1 MRSIILAGMFVLSAS
16 ASWAQTTTSPQPA
29 APAAE
34 AQTDQAAPQQGGP
47 ANLCQE
53 LVAFMKAP
61 PPEPA
66 APAGAAKP
74 AEPPAQQSASGG
86 QAAPG
91 KESAATQGTTG
102 ADQAKADE
110 ETGSAQ
116 EITGQD
122 GVATDAPKPGK
133 DNAAASGSAS
143 NAPQKESRAAPV
155 PPADVT
161 STPKEEVLTVEAAE
175 QLASANDIEQCHK
188 TAREMRVAGV
198 ALPPP
203 LMALAAL
210 DLQYQQTS
218 GLATEPSGTV
228 DPVEDE

>member
-1 MRSIILAGMFVLSAS
+1 MRSIILAGMCVLSAS
-16 ASWAQTTTSPQPA
+16 ASWAQTTTPPQPST
-29 APAAE
+29 PAVE
-34 AQTDQAAPQQGGP
+34 AQTDQAAPKQGGP

-53 LVAFMKAP
+53 LLAFMKAP
-61 PPEPA
+61 PPEAP

-74 AEPPAQQSASGG
+74 AEPPAQQSASAG

-102 ADQAKADE
+102 AGQAKSDE
-110 ETGSAQ
+110 GSGSAQ
-116 EITGQD
+116 QVTGQD
-122 GVATDAPKPGK
+122 GVATDAPEPGK
-133 DNAAASGSAS
+133 DNAASGSVS
-143 NAPQKESRAAPV
+143 NAPQKDSLSAPV

-175 QLASANDIEQCHK
+175 QLASANDVEQCQK

-198 ALPPP
+198 AMPPP

-218 GLATEPSGTV
+218 RPATEPTGTA
-228 DPVEDE
+228 DPADDE